1 MDALLHIEQELGVGG
16 LGPEV
21 LHDVHRLQEVGRK
34 RRALR
39 KARIVQHCL
48 VAGITAERPPFLL
61 DIRLRKPFDI
71 GERIVPVRRV
81 GDHRD
86 ALPAELGV
94 VILLLRIDEEADLVA
109 ADIGI
114 LVEAGEECEEVH
126 LHCDLSGLE
135 GIEPFGHVGV
145 AHAGRGAALV
155 QRLVE
160 FECLD
165 RFRRVDEA
173 LHLIGLVRIV
183 VLEAPVV
190 ERVRHAHGDA
200 F

>member
-1 MDALLHIEQELGVGG
+1 M
-16 LGPEV
+16 
-21 LHDVHRLQEVGRK
+21 
-34 RRALR
+34 
-39 KARIVQHCL
+39 
-48 VAGITAERPPFLL
+48 
-61 DIRLRKPFDI
+61 
-71 GERIVPVRRV
+71 
-81 GDHRD
+81 
-86 ALPAELGV
+86 
-94 VILLLRIDEEADLVA
+94 ILLLRIDEEADLVA
-109 ADIGI
+109 ADIRI
-114 LVEAGEECEEVH
+114 LVQAGEECEEVH

-200 F
+200 FGAALGVDIGPIDLLAVDLPALEKLGDFLQLIPGLRRR